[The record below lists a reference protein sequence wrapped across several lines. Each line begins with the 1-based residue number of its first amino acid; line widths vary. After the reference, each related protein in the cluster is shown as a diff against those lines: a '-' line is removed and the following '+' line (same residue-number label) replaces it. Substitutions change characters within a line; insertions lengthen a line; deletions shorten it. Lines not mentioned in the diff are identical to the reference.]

1 MTDIQMYQT
10 DRCYGRKTDV
20 DVLDRQTYV
29 LDRQIQWKTNRC
41 IKQTDAMTDMQM
53 NYTTDAM
60 TKQQVYWTEK
70 HMYNT
75 DVQTDLLDRQTDL
88 LDRQTDLLDRQTD
101 LPERQTDLLDRQT
114 DLPER
119 LIQLQTNRITRY
131 RQMNAQC
138 VHYRK

>member
-1 MTDIQMYQT
+1 
-10 DRCYGRKTDV
+10 
-20 DVLDRQTYV
+20 
-29 LDRQIQWKTNRC
+29 
-41 IKQTDAMTDMQM
+41 MTDMQM
-53 NYTTDAM
+53 NLTTDAM
-60 TKQQVYWTEK
+60 TKKQVYWTEK

-75 DVQTDLLDRQTDL
+75 DVQTDLLD
-88 LDRQTDLLDRQTD
+88 
-101 LPERQTDLLDRQT
+101 RQTDLLDRQT

>member
-1 MTDIQMYQT
+1 
-10 DRCYGRKTDV
+10 
-20 DVLDRQTYV
+20 
-29 LDRQIQWKTNRC
+29 
-41 IKQTDAMTDMQM
+41 MTDMQM

-60 TKQQVYWTEK
+60 TKKQVYWTEK

-75 DVQTDLLDRQTDL
+75 DV
-88 LDRQTDLLDRQTD
+88 
-101 LPERQTDLLDRQT
+101 QTDLLDRQT